1 MTTVED
7 VYQYE
12 PVPEELT
19 KEEAQ
24 HVLGGQGQIWT
35 EYMATPKD
43 VEWMAFPRVLALA
56 ETLWT
61 SPDGKDYQDFMK
73 RFPQLLKQ
81 LDLMDVRYYRKF
93 V

>member
-1 MTTVED
+1 MTTLED
-7 VYQYE
+7 VYNYE
-12 PVPEELT
+12 PMPSEMT
-19 KEEAQ
+19 QKAAM

-35 EYMATPKD
+35 EYMRTPKD

-61 SPDGKDYQDFMK
+61 PKENKDLGNFLA

-81 LDLMDVRYYRKF
+81 LDRLDVRYYRSLK
-93 V
+93 